1 MKKVKVKIKK
11 PYFMSFNSLGHEIL
25 CYITKYPFTDTYC

>member
-11 PYFMSFNSLGHEIL
+11 PYLMFNSLGHEIV
-25 CYITKYPFTDTYC
+25 CDITKYPFTDTYC